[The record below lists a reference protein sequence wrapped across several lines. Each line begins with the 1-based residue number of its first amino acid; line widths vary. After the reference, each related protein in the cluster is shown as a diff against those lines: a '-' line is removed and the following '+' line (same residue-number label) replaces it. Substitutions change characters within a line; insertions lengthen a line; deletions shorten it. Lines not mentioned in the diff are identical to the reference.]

1 MKRKKRLFLI
11 LALCL
16 IITALGANAVKKTQI
31 VNDSVLRLH
40 VIANSDSD
48 ADQAVKLKVRDKI
61 IAAISEKVKDAKD
74 KDQAKAIISE
84 NLELI
89 NEIAN
94 EELKNNGFD
103 YKAQTEIGIYAFPKR
118 QYGNTV
124 YEAGNY
130 EAVEIKLGRAAG
142 KNWWCVV
149 FPPLCFVDIEN
160 SMAETTNEQNV
171 YNNETNADNNY
182 VVQDEENTK
191 VQFKSKLAEFF
202 GF

>member
-16 IITALGANAVKKTQI
+16 IITALGADVVKKTQI

-40 VIANSDSD
+40 VISNSDSD
-48 ADQAVKLKVRDKI
+48 EDQAVKLKVRDKI

-74 KDQAKAIISE
+74 KDEAKAIISE

-103 YKAQTEIGIYAFPKR
+103 YTAQTEMGVYAFPKR

-182 VVQDEENTK
+182 VVQDEENSK
-191 VQFKSKLAEFF
+191 VQFKSKLAEIF